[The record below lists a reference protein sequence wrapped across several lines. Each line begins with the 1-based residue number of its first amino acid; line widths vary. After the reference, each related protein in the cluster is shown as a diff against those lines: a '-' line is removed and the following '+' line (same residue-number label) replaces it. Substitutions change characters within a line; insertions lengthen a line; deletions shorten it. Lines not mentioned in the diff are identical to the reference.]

1 MHTRWWQMIEKGKT
15 TSKKRIERPQQK
27 RMPSSNAEMDTPLG
41 EKDQDLYRTLIE
53 TVPLPLFYRDAYG
66 RYIACNRAFERMVN
80 LLRSEIIG
88 KNNHDLFPGKWADK
102 ELVMDQE
109 LIINLDRQRYEWHF
123 DKPLGGMKD
132 IHVDKAP
139 AIDASGNIIGIAGA
153 ISDIS
158 EMRALE
164 KNFEESTNRL
174 ESLLNA
180 LPVAIVVIDHDTKK
194 VIDLNPQAMLI
205 LGYTREQLAGR
216 KCKRLI
222 CGDNNNRCP
231 STTQRQSSERSEGLV
246 IDVSGRH
253 IPVLK
258 SIILTEIDGKKVI
271 LECFSD
277 ISEQKALENQ
287 LREMAETDFLTGLF
301 NRRHFIERTE
311 KEVSRSKR
319 YHHPLSIMML
329 DIDYFKSINDQF
341 GHAAGDAVLK
351 GIGKICQEAIR
362 DTDFVGRIGGE
373 EFAVVLI
380 ESDLEG
386 AHMVAERIRCR
397 VASHAFQIEGKTI
410 QCTVSTGISG
420 LVTQEDDLE
429 KLMKRADDAL
439 YRAKQAG
446 RNRTCR
452 G

>member
-1 MHTRWWQMIEKGKT
+1 MIKKEKT
-15 TSKKRIERPQQK
+15 TSRKRIVRSPKQ
-27 RMPSSNAEMDTPLG
+27 RIPSSSAGRGDPLS
-41 EKDQDLYRTLIE
+41 KKNPDLYHTLIE
-53 TVPLPLFYRDAYG
+53 TVPIPLFFKDAYG
-66 RYIACNRAFERMVN
+66 DYIACNPAFERMVG

-88 KNNHDLFPGKWADK
+88 KTDHELFPEKWADK
-102 ELVMDQE
+102 ELVGDQA
-109 LIINLDRQRYEWHF
+109 LIITLGRQRYECHF
-123 DKPLGGMKD
+123 DEPFGGMQD
-132 IHVDKAP
+132 IYVDKAP
-139 AIDASGNIIGIAGA
+139 VMDAFGNIIGIAGA

-158 EMRALE
+158 EMRALK
-164 KNFEESTNRL
+164 KNFEDSTNRL

-194 VIDLNPQAMLI
+194 IMDLNPQAMLM

-222 CGDNNNRCP
+222 CGDNNKRCP
-231 STTQRQSSERSEGLV
+231 LYDAKATMERSEGLV
-246 IDVSGRH
+246 IDAAGAP

-277 ISEQKALENQ
+277 ISAQKALENQ

-301 NRRHFIERTE
+301 NRRHFIERAE

-319 YHHPLSIMML
+319 YTHPLSMIIL
-329 DIDYFKSINDQF
+329 DIDYFKSVNDRF
-341 GHAAGDAVLK
+341 GHAAGDTVLK
-351 GIGKICQEAIR
+351 NIAQICREAIR

-373 EFAVVLI
+373 EFAVALI

-386 AHMVAERIRCR
+386 AYMVAERIRCR
-397 VASHAFQIEGKTI
+397 VASHTFQLEGKTI
-410 QCTVSTGISG
+410 QCTLSTGTSE
-420 LVTQEDDLE
+420 LVPQEDDLE
-429 KLMKRADDAL
+429 RLMKKADDAL

-446 RNRTCR
+446 RDQTCR

>member
-1 MHTRWWQMIEKGKT
+1 MIKKGKT

-27 RMPSSNAEMDTPLG
+27 RMPSSNPEMDSPSG

-66 RYIACNRAFERMVN
+66 RYIACNRAFERMLN
-80 LLRSEIIG
+80 LLPSEIIG
-88 KNNHDLFPGKWADK
+88 KNNHDLFPVKWADK
-102 ELVMDQE
+102 ELVRDQE
-109 LIINLDRQRYEWHF
+109 LIISLNRQQYEWHF
-123 DKPLGGMKD
+123 DEPLGGMKD
-132 IHVDKAP
+132 IYVDKAP
-139 AIDASGNIIGIAGA
+139 AIDAAGNIIGIAGA

-158 EMRALE
+158 ERRALE

-180 LPVAIVVIDHDTKK
+180 LPVAIVIIDHNTKK
-194 VIDLNPQAMLI
+194 VIDLNPQAMVI

-216 KCKRLI
+216 NCKHFI
-222 CGDNNNRCP
+222 CGGTSHRCP
-231 STTQRQSSERSEGLV
+231 LYDAKAKLERSEGSV
-246 IDVSGRH
+246 IDVTGNH

-258 SIILTEIDGKKVI
+258 SVILTEIDNTKLI

-319 YHHPLSIMML
+319 YDHPLSMIIL
-329 DIDYFKSINDQF
+329 DIDYFKSINDRF
-341 GHAAGDAVLK
+341 GHAAGDKVLK
-351 GIGKICQEAIR
+351 GIGQICQEAVR

-380 ESDLEG
+380 EGNLEG
-386 AHMVAERIRCR
+386 AYMVAERIRCR
-397 VASHAFQIEGKTI
+397 VASHAFQFEGKTI
-410 QCTVSTGISG
+410 QCTISTGTSELIP
-420 LVTQEDDLE
+420 QEDDLE
-429 KLMKRADDAL
+429 RLMKRADDAL

-446 RNRTCR
+446 RDQTCR